1 MTLHLILKTCWYNMI
16 TQGIKRE
23 EYRENKPYWKKRL
36 FSHQYTHVCFHRAYT
51 NETMT
56 YKIESISIGRGRAEW
71 GAYEITSNPPNRTI
85 WFVDAQ
91 LWFADAAFCISN
103 TQHLLKIASIST
115 HFFQNPCTIQ
125 INVLPLQQ
133 QFLPRLFLEC
143 VPRQDFVF
151 L

>member
-36 FSHQYTHVCFHRAYT
+36 FSHKYTHVCFHRAYT

-91 LWFADAAFCISN
+91 LWFADAAFRISKHPTSVKNHLHFHTFCI
-103 TQHLLKIASIST
+103 KMAAA
-115 HFFQNPCTIQ
+115 
-125 INVLPLQQ
+125 
-133 QFLPRLFLEC
+133 
-143 VPRQDFVF
+143 RQKNK
-151 L
+151 